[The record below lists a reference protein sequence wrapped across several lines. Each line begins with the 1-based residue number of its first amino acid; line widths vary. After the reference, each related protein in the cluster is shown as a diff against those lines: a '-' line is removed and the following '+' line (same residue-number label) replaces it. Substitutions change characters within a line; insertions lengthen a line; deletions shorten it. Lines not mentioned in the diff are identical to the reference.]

1 MKSLNLKYL
10 DNIRLTTKQVST
22 LKKIGEYKGKQ
33 ALYARQTPEILESL
47 KQVAQIE
54 SSESSNRIE
63 GVVAPRARVKA
74 LVAEASTPRDRSEQE
89 IAGYRDALE
98 LVHDSASYMAL
109 SVTTILQLH
118 KTMYRY
124 LPDNGGEWKQRDNAI
139 LEVNPDG
146 SKDIRFAP
154 TRAAETQQAM
164 ETLVQHFGRAMG
176 EEIEPMIVI
185 PLTIL
190 DFLCVHPFT
199 DGNGRVSRLLTLMLL
214 YHMEY
219 QVGHY
224 ISIERVIEGS
234 KETYYEA
241 LKASSDRW
249 HESSH
254 DPMPWLQYFWGVL
267 LRSYKEFE
275 ERVGEVRSTKISK
288 TEQVR
293 MAVARKIGQFAIS
306 DIESECPHI
315 SRDMIK
321 LVLRDMRD
329 EGAISVKGK
338 GRGSKWVRNA
348 EVPVTASP
356 EGSKDKE

>member
-10 DNIRLTTKQVST
+10 NDIRLTSKQVT
-22 LKKIGEYKGKQ
+22 TVKKIGEYKGKQ
-33 ALYARQTPEILESL
+33 ALFARQTPEILESL

-63 GVVAPRARVKA
+63 GVVAQRGRVKA
-74 LVAEASTPRDRSEQE
+74 LVAEASKPRDRSEQE
-89 IAGYRDALE
+89 IAGYRDSLE

-109 SVTTILQLH
+109 SVTTILHVH

-124 LPDNGGEWKQRDNAI
+124 LPENGGEWKQRDNAI
-139 LEVNPDG
+139 LEINPDG
-146 SKDIRFAP
+146 TQDIRFAP
-154 TRAAETQQAM
+154 VRAAETPQAM
-164 ETLVQHFGRAMG
+164 ETLVQHYGRAMNS
-176 EEIEPMIVI
+176 EIEPMFVI

-214 YHMEY
+214 YHREY

-224 ISIERVIEGS
+224 ISLERVIEDS

-241 LKASSDRW
+241 LKASSQGW
-249 HESSH
+249 HESMH
-254 DPMPWLQYFWGVL
+254 DPMPWLQYFWGVI
-267 LRSYKEFE
+267 LRAYKEFE

-293 MAVARKIGQFAIS
+293 MAVNRKIGQFAIS

-321 LVLRDMRD
+321 LVMRDLRD
-329 EGAISVKGK
+329 EGAITVKGK
-338 GRGSKWVRNA
+338 GRGAKWVRNA
-348 EVPVTASP
+348 EVPVGA
-356 EGSKDKE
+356 GSEESKGEN